1 MTEELTRPSVTFA
14 CELDAARLTELF
26 ADGSVID
33 DLQALGARVTMMV
46 SDLSVE
52 RAHVVRQLNQA
63 GIPLVGIPLF
73 SAEEGYYF
81 TVDNAPRAAHRY
93 QQWKQWTAEHGL
105 VWEQVGLDI
114 EPEAQFYL
122 QLMANPWGLVPR
134 LLRRLR
140 NRERVVRA
148 RAAYAELV
156 DQIHTDGWPVE
167 NYQFPFI
174 ADERRAGSTLL
185 QRLMGLVDVRTDC
198 EVLMQYTS
206 FVGPLGPGILWSYGP
221 ESDAI
226 AVGTTG
232 GGPDVPG
239 HPQFT
244 PLRWEELTR
253 DLRLARR
260 WTDQLYV
267 HSLEGCVWNG
277 YLAPL
282 RSLNWT
288 PASTPPE
295 TATVAGLLR
304 AGLRGVLR
312 ISVHPWRTAGLVA
325 ALLWLFARRP
335 THPGRL
341 PDRRGHPGLAAR
353 LVRRAQPALPGRH
366 QRNSDASRRRGQRRT
381 TASQR

>member
-1 MTEELTRPSVTFA
+1 MTEELARPNLTFV
-14 CELDAARLTELF
+14 CELDAPRLTELF
-26 ADGSVID
+26 ADPSVID
-33 DLQALGARVTMMV
+33 DLQALGARVMIMV
-46 SDLSVE
+46 SDFSAE
-52 RAHVVRQLNQA
+52 RARVVRQLNQA

-73 SAEEGYYF
+73 PVEEGYYL
-81 TVDNAPRAAHRY
+81 TVDNAPRAAQRY

-134 LLRRLR
+134 LLQRLR
-140 NRERVVRA
+140 DHERVTHA

-156 DQIHTDGWPVE
+156 DQIHADGWPVE

-185 QRLMGLVDVRTDC
+185 QRLMGLVDVPTDR
-198 EVLMQYTS
+198 EVWMQYTS
-206 FVGPLGPGILWSYGP
+206 FVGALGPGILWSYGP

-232 GGPDVPG
+232 GGPDIPSQ
-239 HPQFT
+239 PQFT
-244 PLRWEELTR
+244 PLSWEELTR

-277 YLAPL
+277 YLTRL
-282 RSLNWT
+282 GSLDWT

-295 TATVAGLLR
+295 TAAVAGLLR
-304 AGLRGVLR
+304 AGLRGLLR
-312 ISVHPWRTAGLVA
+312 ASIHPWGTAGLVVT
-325 ALLWLFARRP
+325 LLWL
-335 THPGRL
+335 
-341 PDRRGHPGLAAR
+341 LA
-353 LVRRAQPALPGRH
+353 
-366 QRNSDASRRRGQRRT
+366 RRRGRTQRLFGVR
-381 TASQR
+381 

>member
-26 ADGSVID
+26 ADASVIE
-33 DLQALGARVTMMV
+33 DLQALGARVTIMV
-46 SDLSVE
+46 SDFSVE

-73 SAEEGYYF
+73 PVEEGYYF
-81 TVDNAPRAAHRY
+81 TVDNAPRAAQRY
-93 QQWKQWTAEHGL
+93 QQFKDWTAEHGL
-105 VWEQVGLDI
+105 VWDQVGLDL

-122 QLMANPWGLVPR
+122 QLMANPWGLVPT

-140 NRERVVRA
+140 DQERVARA
-148 RAAYAELV
+148 QAAYAALV
-156 DQIHTDGWPVE
+156 DQIHGDGWQVE

-174 ADERRAGSTLL
+174 ADERRAGSTVL
-185 QRLMGLVDVRTDC
+185 QRLMGLVDVGTDR
-198 EVLMQYTS
+198 EVWMQYTS
-206 FVGPLGPGILWSYGP
+206 FVGSLGPGILWSYGP

-232 GGPDVPG
+232 GGPDIPG

-244 PLRWEELTR
+244 PLRWEELTQ

-277 YLAPL
+277 YLTRL
-282 RSLNWT
+282 RSFDWT

-295 TATVAGLLR
+295 TAAVAGLLR
-304 AGLRGVLR
+304 AGLRGLLR
-312 ISVHPWRTAGLVA
+312 TSVHPWRTVGVVA
-325 ALLWLFARRP
+325 ATMWLLARR
-335 THPGRL
+335 R
-341 PDRRGHPGLAAR
+341 
-353 LVRRAQPALPGRH
+353 
-366 QRNSDASRRRGQRRT
+366 QRPRRR
-381 TASQR
+381 

>member
-1 MTEELTRPSVTFA
+1 VTFA

-26 ADGSVID
+26 ADASVID

-46 SDLSVE
+46 SDLSAE
-52 RAHVVRQLNQA
+52 RARVVRQLNQA

-73 SAEEGYYF
+73 PVEEGYYF

-105 VWEQVGLDI
+105 IWDWVGLDL

-134 LLRRLR
+134 LASRLR
-140 NRERVVRA
+140 DHERVPRA
-148 RAAYAELV
+148 QAAYAALV
-156 DQIHTDGWPVE
+156 DRIHADGWQVE

-174 ADERRAGSTLL
+174 AEERRAGSTLL
-185 QRLMGLVDVRTDC
+185 QRLMGLVDVRTDR
-198 EVLMQYTS
+198 EVWMQYTS
-206 FVGPLGPGILWSYGP
+206 FVGSLGPGILWSYGP

-239 HPQFT
+239 HPQFS
-244 PLRWEELTR
+244 PLSWEELAR

-260 WTDQLYV
+260 WTDQLYI

-277 YLAPL
+277 YLTRL
-282 RSLNWT
+282 RSFDWT
-288 PASTPPE
+288 PASTPPQ
-295 TATVAGLLR
+295 TATSASLLR
-304 AGLRGVLR
+304 AGLRSLLR
-312 ISVHPWRTAGLVA
+312 TSVHPWRTVGVVVA
-325 ALLWLFARRP
+325 TMWLLARR
-335 THPGRL
+335 
-341 PDRRGHPGLAAR
+341 
-353 LVRRAQPALPGRH
+353 
-366 QRNSDASRRRGQRRT
+366 RRRPRR
-381 TASQR
+381 R